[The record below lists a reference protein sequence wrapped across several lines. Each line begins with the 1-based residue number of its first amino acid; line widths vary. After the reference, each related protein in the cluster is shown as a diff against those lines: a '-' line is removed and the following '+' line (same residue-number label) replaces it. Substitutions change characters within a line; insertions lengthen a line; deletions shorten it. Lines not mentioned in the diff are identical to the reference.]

1 MSLRGEHT
9 GNYKSN
15 NLKIWLLI
23 WWQCSLLNISSIL
36 LKNTYIARASLEQV
50 TDTIV
55 LLWDMNKEKAIIT
68 LIPLIPITKLNSGKT
83 RVCSAKDSNE
93 WRERERERER
103 EHPMISLI
111 NIQKPALVP
120 FENKNPL
127 TKRMLFNCYAEWNK
141 KISVPIYPSRYQ
153 KDEAAAKKVV
163 SVYNALN
170 LQIVRNKAKNPKYH
184 NM

>member
-1 MSLRGEHT
+1 
-9 GNYKSN
+9 
-15 NLKIWLLI
+15 
-23 WWQCSLLNISSIL
+23 
-36 LKNTYIARASLEQV
+36 
-50 TDTIV
+50 
-55 LLWDMNKEKAIIT
+55 
-68 LIPLIPITKLNSGKT
+68 
-83 RVCSAKDSNE
+83 
-93 WRERERERER
+93 
-103 EHPMISLI
+103 MISLI

-127 TKRMLFNCYAEWNK
+127 TKRMLFNCYTEWNK
-141 KISVPIYPSRYQ
+141 KFQFQFALRDIK